1 MVVNRSSKGY
11 TLIELLLVLAL
22 LSGAG
27 FVLLVKLPVQQNER
41 NLALASTQLTQELR
55 DTRQAALSE
64 RTWYEMEF
72 FYTQGFYRILR
83 EGKWV
88 KDIYLPKGV
97 RIENAPSDFR
107 FYASGF
113 PSVGGTISLKA
124 GQLKRNVIMMPVTA
138 RVREEIV
145 K

>member
-1 MVVNRSSKGY
+1 MLSRSRSGY
-11 TLIELLLVLAL
+11 TLIELLLVLVL

-41 NLALASTQLTQELR
+41 NLALASTQLVQEIR

-64 RTWYEMEF
+64 RTWYEVKF
-72 FYTQGFYRILR
+72 FYAEGFYRITR
-83 EGKWV
+83 EGKPL

-97 RIENAPSDFR
+97 IMENAPADFR
-107 FYASGF
+107 FYASGS
-113 PSVGGTISLKA
+113 PNIGGTINLKA
-124 GQLKRNVIMMPVTA
+124 DKLKRNVIMMPVTA

-145 K
+145 N

>member
-1 MVVNRSSKGY
+1 MARRSSTGY
-11 TLIELLLVLAL
+11 TLIELLLVLTL

-64 RTWYEMEF
+64 RTWYEVEF
-72 FYTQGFYRILR
+72 FYTQGFYRIIR
-83 EGKWV
+83 EGKRV
-88 KDIYLPKGV
+88 KDVYLPKGV
-97 RIENAPSDFR
+97 IIVNAPTDIR
-107 FYASGF
+107 FYAPGY
-113 PSVGGTISLKA
+113 PSMGGTISLKA
-124 GQLKRNVIMMPVTA
+124 GKLTRNVIMMPVTA

>member
-1 MVVNRSSKGY
+1 MITRSNTGY

-64 RTWYEMEF
+64 RQWYGIEF
-72 FYTQGFYRILR
+72 FYTQGFYRIKH

-88 KDIYLPKGV
+88 KDVYLPKRV
-97 RIENAPSDFR
+97 IMENAPMDFQ
-107 FYASGF
+107 FYASGW
-113 PSVGGTISLKA
+113 STGGTISLKA
-124 GQLKRNVIMMPVTA
+124 GQLKRNVIMMPVTG

>member
-1 MVVNRSSKGY
+1 MIDRSSPGY

-22 LSGAG
+22 LSGVG
-27 FVLLVKLPVQQNER
+27 FVMLVKLPVQQNER

-72 FYTQGFYRILR
+72 FYTQGFYRIFR
-83 EGKWV
+83 EGKWI
-88 KDIYLPKGV
+88 KDVSLPKGV
-97 RIENAPSDFR
+97 IIENAPADFR
-107 FYASGF
+107 FYASGS
-113 PSVGGTISLKA
+113 PSVGGTITLKA
-124 GQLKRNVIMMPVTA
+124 GNLKKNVIMMPVTA